1 MEYEHESNIFCA
13 HIQMSEKDLMGNLEK
28 LQISANAPPQNTSFR
43 EEIENLK
50 KQLKCGSVTHLLLGV
65 DLI

>member
-1 MEYEHESNIFCA
+1 MKVTFFVHIF
-13 HIQMSEKDLMGNLEK
+13 QMSEKVLVESLQK
-28 LQISANAPPQNTSFR
+28 LQISANAPPQNTSFG

-65 DLI
+65 DLFNLI